1 MNTATTMM
9 KSLVRMSFATMRRL
23 LLVATAA
30 VAAPFILVLIATITV
45 VTAITD
51 GLYYLHDWS
60 HGLTEGRDTFIREF
74 WAERL
79 SDIVDE
85 MKWIVAFFLTG

>member
-1 MNTATTMM
+1 M
-9 KSLVRMSFATMRRL
+9 KSLVRMSFTAMRRL
-23 LLVATAA
+23 LLGIVAA
-30 VAAPFILVLIATITV
+30 VALPFCFVLFLAIII
-45 VTAITD
+45 VTAIAD
-51 GLYYLHDWS
+51 GLSYLHDWS

-85 MKWIVAFFLTG
+85 MKWNVAFFMTG